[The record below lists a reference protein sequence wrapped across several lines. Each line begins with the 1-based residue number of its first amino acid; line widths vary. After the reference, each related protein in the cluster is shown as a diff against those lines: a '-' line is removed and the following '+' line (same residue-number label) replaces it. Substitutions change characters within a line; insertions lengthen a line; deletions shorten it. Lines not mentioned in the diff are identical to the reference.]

1 MKNAKGLVYRGV
13 DFSEQYVITLEGD
26 IYNHQTKTKTKKEF
40 TGRFNSTVISFKG
53 KVYRINIEKAMLE
66 MGMINR
72 LPEATRKMTTK
83 TFPIKID
90 RRKILTKEENRL
102 VEKMILENA
111 QKYYDKVVLPLLEV
125 LEGEESAEKLQK

>member
-1 MKNAKGLVYRGV
+1 MNNAKGLVYRGV
-13 DFSEQYVITLEGD
+13 DFSEQYVVTLEGD
-26 IYNHQTKTKTKKEF
+26 IINRQTKNKVKKEF
-40 TGRFNSTVISFKG
+40 IGRFNSAVLSFKG
-53 KVYRINIEKAMLE
+53 KIYRINIEKAMLE
-66 MGMINR
+66 IGMINK

-90 RRKILTKEENRL
+90 RRKVLKKEENRL

-111 QKYYDKVVLPLLEV
+111 QKYYDKVILPLLED